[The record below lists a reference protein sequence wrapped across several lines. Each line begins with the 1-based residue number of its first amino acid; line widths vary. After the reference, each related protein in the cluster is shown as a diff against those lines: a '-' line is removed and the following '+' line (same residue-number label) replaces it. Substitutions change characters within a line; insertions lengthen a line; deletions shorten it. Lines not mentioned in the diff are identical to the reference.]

1 MKSDSIIFVYYIYL
15 PNYIC
20 ACFTAQD
27 TCSNNP
33 SEVSITEKRFEALI
47 TGRTNI
53 HNMRDNFTV
62 KVATESI

>member
-47 TGRTNI
+47 TDI